1 MLVNTKAELMY
12 PSLEGLA
19 GLGCVDCF
27 STCGCSS
34 DASKGMGSLGDAWES
49 WYCQGFLAPSIFPWC
64 VPPTPSEVL
73 KNDNSMFGS
82 QLTQQSRD
90 RATELAQVLVEND
103 PSLQPENTNINWLL
117 IGGLFI
123 GGIWILKRL

>member
-64 VPPTPSEVL
+64 VPPIPNEVL
-73 KNDNSMFGS
+73 KNDTSMFGKN
-82 QLTQQSRD
+82 LTQENRD
-90 RATELAQVLVEND
+90 RATSMAQVIVEND
-103 PSLQPENTNINWLL
+103 PSLQSDGNNINWWL
-117 IGGLFI
+117 IGGLALGVVVLVKKI
-123 GGIWILKRL
+123 

>member
-1 MLVNTKAELMY
+1 
-12 PSLEGLA
+12 
-19 GLGCVDCF
+19 
-27 STCGCSS
+27 
-34 DASKGMGSLGDAWES
+34 
-49 WYCQGFLAPSIFPWC
+49 
-64 VPPTPSEVL
+64 
-73 KNDNSMFGS
+73 MFGS

-103 PSLQPENTNINWLL
+103 PSLQPENTNVNWLL